1 MGSHLKLKVTKT
13 PQPNST
19 LAAKK
24 TKISGRMMRKLFGTT
39 NPKHQIAV
47 LLPGTDNDSVQVQVT
62 KGEDDLMALADA
74 IRRHP
79 SANTRKEGN

>member
-24 TKISGRMMRKLFGTT
+24 TKISGSMIRKLFGTT

-47 LLPGTDNDSVQVQVT
+47 LLPGTDIDSVQVQFNE
-62 KGEDDLMALADA
+62 GEDDLMALSVAA
-74 IRRHP
+74 
-79 SANTRKEGN
+79 A